1 MSLEYLVHHIRD
13 RILAG
18 QRGVTVAPRLTNC
31 TSLERHDGPPGE
43 FLNRELHRQV
53 QLSVEEQLRR
63 RDAMR
68 FRGGLVFKARRLLY
82 HSSLG
87 RE

>member
-1 MSLEYLVHHIRD
+1 MTGLWIDHIIYLHD
-13 RILAG
+13 STLRIESSNAKPNLRWDVSGAG
-18 QRGVTVAPRLTNC
+18 TRPEKQ
-31 TSLERHDGPPGE
+31 
-43 FLNRELHRQV
+43 
-53 QLSVEEQLRR
+53 
-63 RDAMR
+63 